1 MEQNLQQVSGMV
13 SQLHSMATDMNQE
26 ITTHNQ
32 ILDRIDQKVC
42 FLHLPLFYYSL
53 FSTVILFHSFLQLST
68 SLKNIEVYW
77 SKK

>member
-42 FLHLPLFYYSL
+42 FFALTFILLF
-53 FSTVILFHSFLQLST
+53 TV
-68 SLKNIEVYW
+68 
-77 SKK
+77 